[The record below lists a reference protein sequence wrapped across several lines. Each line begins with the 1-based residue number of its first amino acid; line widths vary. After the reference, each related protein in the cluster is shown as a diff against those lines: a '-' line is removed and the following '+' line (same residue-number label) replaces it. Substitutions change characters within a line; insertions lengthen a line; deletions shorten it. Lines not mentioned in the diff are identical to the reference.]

1 MTFHV
6 YIISPPW
13 HLTADVFVYSP
24 FPHRIKKK
32 KKSDVSFH
40 LFFVEPQKS
49 GGETY
54 CAFDKRVVGEHEDTE
69 VPIAI

>member
-1 MTFHV
+1 MSLSTV
-6 YIISPPW
+6 LSPIA
-13 HLTADVFVYSP
+13 L
-24 FPHRIKKK
+24 KKK

-69 VPIAI
+69 VPSAI

>member
-1 MTFHV
+1 MSLSTV
-6 YIISPPW
+6 LSPIA
-13 HLTADVFVYSP
+13 L
-24 FPHRIKKK
+24 KK

-69 VPIAI
+69 VPSAI